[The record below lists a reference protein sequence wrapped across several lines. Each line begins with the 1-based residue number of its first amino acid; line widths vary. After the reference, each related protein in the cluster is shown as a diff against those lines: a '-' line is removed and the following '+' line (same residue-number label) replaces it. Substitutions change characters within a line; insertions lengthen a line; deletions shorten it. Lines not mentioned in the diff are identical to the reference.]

1 MVFSKARYLPLKE
14 YYGATPGE
22 EVASTMSREAVNMDV
37 IKTSLIIAIG
47 VTFYYLL
54 LQWPTESVTKEI
66 VGQDASYKNNIN
78 DSESSL
84 TEPLATFSDTDVNE
98 EEEED
103 FEGRYFDIEN
113 KDLAL
118 KIDSKTGRFVYSE
131 LKNIT
136 KEKGGIAPFEIFGK
150 TTSPDSFKD
159 NLYFANSGFYVQGE
173 GYLNP
178 NFSESSR
185 NITDNGE
192 IEYQFLGTTERFDFI
207 RKVRFS
213 STGYKISVVDSVL
226 SKSNEQL
233 QLTPYVVI
241 ERDGSPV
248 EEGGLMYTYLGPVFS
263 STNDTYE
270 KYDFEDIKEAPY
282 QNRSFGGWVALI
294 QHYFLSA
301 WVPNQSSEY
310 LYQARY
316 SNRSERF
323 SLGYTSRENAV
334 NYGDSISTE
343 NVLFVGPKLPGQLSE
358 IEENLDLTVDYGF
371 LWWLGKP
378 MYWFLELGNKIFNNW
393 GMAII
398 FLTVVLKIITWPLS
412 AKAYVSMGKMRE
424 LAPKMQQLQE
434 KHGDNRQAMSQEMM
448 QMYQKEGVNPL
459 GGCLPMLAQLPFF
472 LAFYWVLLE
481 TVELRHSPFFLWIDD
496 LSAMDPYFILPILN
510 GAGMYLSQKLT
521 PTPPNADPMQAQMMK
536 IFPLVF
542 AVIFAWFPSGLVLYW
557 LVNMVIQIF
566 QQWWYSRKALAN

>member
-1 MVFSKARYLPLKE
+1 MASIIFQ
-14 YYGATPGE
+14 
-22 EVASTMSREAVNMDV
+22 EVVNMDL
-37 IKTSLIIAIG
+37 IKTGLIIAIG

-54 LQWPTESVTKEI
+54 LQWPTESNAREI
-66 VGQDASYKNNIN
+66 VSQESIYNNDLD
-78 DSESSL
+78 DSEYSL
-84 TEPLATFSDTDVNE
+84 TEPLATFSDPDISKE
-98 EEEED
+98 EPVD
-103 FEGRYFDIEN
+103 IQGNYFEIEN

-118 KIDSKTGRFVYSE
+118 KIDSITGRFVYSE

-136 KEKGGIAPFEIFGK
+136 KEKDGAAPFEIFGK
-150 TTSPDSFKD
+150 TKSPDSFKE
-159 NLYFANSGFYVQGE
+159 NIYFANSGFYVQGE
-173 GYLNP
+173 GYLKP
-178 NFSESSR
+178 NFSEILK
-185 NITDNGE
+185 NITDSGE
-192 IEYQFLGTTERFDFI
+192 IEYQLLGATERFDFV

-213 STGYKISVVDSVL
+213 STGYKVSVEDSVL
-226 SKSNEQL
+226 SKSNERL

-282 QNRSFGGWVALI
+282 QNKSLGGWVALI

-323 SLGYTSRENAV
+323 SLGYTSRESTV
-334 NYGDSISTE
+334 NYGGSVSTE
-343 NVLFVGPKLPGQLSE
+343 NVLYVGPKLPGQLAE
-358 IEENLDLTVDYGF
+358 IEKNLDLTVDYGF

>member
-1 MVFSKARYLPLKE
+1 MDLIKA
-14 YYGATPGE
+14 G
-22 EVASTMSREAVNMDV
+22 
-37 IKTSLIIAIG
+37 LIIAIG

-54 LQWPTESVTKEI
+54 LQWPTESNTREI
-66 VGQDASYKNNIN
+66 VSQESLYNNDLN
-78 DSESSL
+78 DSEYSL
-84 TEPLATFSDTDVNE
+84 TEPLATFSDPDISKE
-98 EEEED
+98 EPVD
-103 FEGRYFDIEN
+103 IQGSYFEIEN

-118 KIDSKTGRFVYSE
+118 KIDSITGRFVYSE

-136 KEKGGIAPFEIFGK
+136 KEKDGAAPFEIFGK
-150 TTSPDSFKD
+150 TKSPDSFKE
-159 NLYFANSGFYVQGE
+159 NIYFANSGFYVQGE
-173 GYLNP
+173 GYLKP
-178 NFSESSR
+178 NFSEILK
-185 NITDNGE
+185 NITDSGE
-192 IEYQFLGTTERFDFI
+192 IEYQLLGATERFDFV
-207 RKVRFS
+207 RKVRFP
-213 STGYKISVVDSVL
+213 STGYKISVEDSVL
-226 SKSNEQL
+226 SKSNERL

-282 QNRSFGGWVALI
+282 QNKSLGGWVALI

-301 WVPNQSSEY
+301 WVPNQSLEY

-323 SLGYTSRENAV
+323 SLGYTSRESAV
-334 NYGDSISTE
+334 NYGDSVSTE
-343 NVLFVGPKLPGQLSE
+343 NVLYVGPKLPGQLAE
-358 IEENLDLTVDYGF
+358 IEKNLDLTVDYGF